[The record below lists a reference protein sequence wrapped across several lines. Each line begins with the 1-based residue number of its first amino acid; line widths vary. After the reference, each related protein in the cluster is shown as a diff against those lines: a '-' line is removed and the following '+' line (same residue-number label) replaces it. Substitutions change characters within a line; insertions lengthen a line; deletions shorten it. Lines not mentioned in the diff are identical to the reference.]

1 MREIVLWLS
10 GAALA
15 FFVTAGAFLSLA
27 NLAGAPSD
35 KNLTPDPSPKRSGPA
50 LELSLD
56 EGRLAALRPLPGQ
69 SLDLVVQNGGGE
81 QLSDVNVTLGVS
93 SENTALPNSR
103 YYRRTVEKLPPDEA
117 VTVHFEF
124 DLSSPELPVERPP
137 AAVPEPSRKILEIR
151 ATTPQGVSA
160 VRTAILP
167 P

>member
-1 MREIVLWLS
+1 MREIVLWLT

-27 NLAGAPSD
+27 NLAGVPSH
-35 KNLTPDPSPKRSGPA
+35 KNLTPDPPPERSGPA

-56 EGRLAALRPLPGQ
+56 EDRLASLRPLPGQ
-69 SLDLVVQNGGGE
+69 SLDLLVKNAGDK

-93 SENTALPNSR
+93 SENTALPNAR
-103 YYRRTVEKLPPDEA
+103 FYRQTVQKLPPDEA
-117 VTVHFEF
+117 VIVHFEF
-124 DLSSPELPVERPP
+124 DLSSPEQPVERPP
-137 AAVPEPSRKILEIR
+137 AALPEPSRKILEIR
-151 ATTPQGVSA
+151 ATTPRGVSA